1 MLCLGGGG
9 LFRAGHAG
17 GEPEVTAQMLA
28 GAKLLLGLPQ
38 PLGRVE
44 RPAKA
49 ALDVGPVLLG
59 ALAQGDVGQPLV
71 RMDTAA
77 GGIHRAGVL
86 HRHPVGLDHLGGHG
100 AGHKGRQQ
108 AVQVEVQ
115 PGLLVHRPVEQLE
128 LGVDG
133 QQRGFQLLGAR
144 GRFGAEGS
152 AEALF
157 VGGHDGRRPALHG
170 PPACGL
176 HGVDQLVLR
185 HPLLPR
191 ELVLDAEK

>member
-1 MLCLGGGG
+1 MDEDAVADLFGEPEHDAAVKLKVFRVIGPVPLGLKLGLLGQMLCLGGGG

-71 RMDTAA
+71 CRGAGAA
-77 GGIHRAGVL
+77 RLHGTGVL
-86 HRHPVGLDHLGGHG
+86 HGQPVGLDHLGGQG
-100 AGHKGRQQ
+100 LGGKGGQQ
-108 AVQVEVQ
+108 AVQMQ
-115 PGLLVHRPVEQLE
+115 MQSCSLVHSAVEQVE
-128 LGVDG
+128 FCVD
-133 QQRGFQLLGAR
+133 R
-144 GRFGAEGS
+144 
-152 AEALF
+152 
-157 VGGHDGRRPALHG
+157 
-170 PPACGL
+170 
-176 HGVDQLVLR
+176 
-185 HPLLPR
+185 
-191 ELVLDAEK
+191 